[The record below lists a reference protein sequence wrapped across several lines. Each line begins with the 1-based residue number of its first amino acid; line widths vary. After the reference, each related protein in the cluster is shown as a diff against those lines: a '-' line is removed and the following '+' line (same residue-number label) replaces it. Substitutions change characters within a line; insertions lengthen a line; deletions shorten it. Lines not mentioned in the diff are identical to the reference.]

1 MWVNAGLNPKASGG
15 NELRQEERGA
25 IKLAEAVEK
34 FENL

>member
-15 NELRQEERGA
+15 NELRLEEKRA
-25 IKLAEAVEK
+25 VKLGEAAEK